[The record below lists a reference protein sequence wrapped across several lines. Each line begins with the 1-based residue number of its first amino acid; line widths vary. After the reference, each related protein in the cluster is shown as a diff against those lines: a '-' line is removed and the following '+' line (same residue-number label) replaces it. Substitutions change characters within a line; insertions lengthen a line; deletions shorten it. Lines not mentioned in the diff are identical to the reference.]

1 MLAIDFIGLAMTIC
15 LVGLRYPHY
24 VLAAAA
30 IHDVG
35 RVITALFLSGHIQ
48 SVVAAGAFGAASV
61 TELGSPLKGALVVLG
76 GPLAC
81 YLASATAGGIEHER
95 TARLINPCAVLDSP
109 FVIIT
114 LRLAIISFLAN
125 ICQLF

>member
-30 IHDVG
+30 IHDIG
-35 RVITALFLSGHIQ
+35 RVITALFLNGHIQ
-48 SVVAAGAFGAASV
+48 SVVAAGAFGAVSV
-61 TELGSPLKGALVVLG
+61 TELGGSLKGALVVLG
-76 GPLAC
+76 GSLAC
-81 YLASATAGGIEHER
+81 YLASATVGGIEHER
-95 TARLINPCAVLDSP
+95 TARLINPCAVLNSP
-109 FVIIT
+109 FAIIT

-125 ICQLF
+125 MCQLF